1 MKKFF
6 CVFAFVAILGLFA
19 PGLKAYAETK
29 KVIAFGDSLTYGYG
43 VEGNSYAKIY
53 ADEKGYSLTNYAE
66 IGMDSTGLLEFLQ
79 AENVDCSQA
88 DEIIL
93 WIGANDLLHALYDY
107 ADDKGIDYNNIK
119 NENVE
124 NLKNQL
130 NSAEFTAK
138 MNETIKT
145 FGENL
150 AEILSEIK
158 AKGGGRIYLFTQYN
172 PYDGIVAGGINV
184 GAISEK
190 WIKKLNNVVAEQEG
204 VIIVDASFA
213 VKSSQE
219 KCVNA
224 EVDLNYGKIETD
236 PHLTAE
242 GHRVVSEYFA
252 GVAAK
257 ADEDAEKTDPSAGNN
272 GKNDANNTAIIIVSS
287 AAVVAAG
294 AGTGAVFVI
303 KKKKTGK

>member
-1 MKKFF
+1 MKKFL
-6 CVFAFVAILGLFA
+6 CVFALVAIMCLFSST
-19 PGLKAYAETK
+19 LQAYAGTK

-43 VEGNSYAKIY
+43 VDGNSYAKIY
-53 ADEKGYSLTNYAE
+53 ADDKGYSLTNYAE

-79 AENVDCSQA
+79 TENVDCSQA

-93 WIGANDLLHALYDY
+93 WIGANDLLHALYAY
-107 ADDKGIDYNNIK
+107 ADDKGIDYKNIK

-124 NLKNQL
+124 NIKNQL
-130 NSAEFTAK
+130 NSTEFTAK

-150 AEILSEIK
+150 AGILSAIK
-158 AKGGGRIYLFTQYN
+158 AKRGGRIYLFTQYN
-172 PYDGIVAGGINV
+172 PYDGIVIGGINV

-190 WIKKLNNVVAEQEG
+190 WIKKLNNVIAEQEG

-242 GHRVVSEYFA
+242 GHRVVSEYFSE
-252 GVAAK
+252 VAAK
-257 ADEDAEKTDPSAGNN
+257 ADKEAEKTDASTGDNGENGNN
-272 GKNDANNTAIIIVSS
+272 SLFGGGGCGGRGSGSS
-287 AAVVAAG
+287 R
-294 AGTGAVFVI
+294 
-303 KKKKTGK
+303 